1 MVPAKAVPGQ
11 PFISQSFL
19 NHRRGRRV
27 SYAGRRLF
35 RPWMGDETNLR
46 RDETIFR
53 FGEDSRKRTLGINPL
68 TKRRA
73 DKAHDWGPS

>member
-1 MVPAKAVPGQ
+1 MVPAKTLNFQ
-11 PFISQSFL
+11 PFISQPFS
-19 NHRRGRRV
+19 NHNRGFRV
-27 SYAGRRLF
+27 SCTGRRLF
-35 RPWMGDETNLR
+35 HPWMGDETNLR

-53 FGEDSRKRTLGINPL
+53 FGEGKRKPELGINPL